1 MSHIRR
7 CEHGEK
13 LGLTFTEMLSPTES
27 SILMYREGVA
37 DLQLSPEDVD
47 EEYIRNSACLLISG
61 TALCTSPTRE
71 ACFKALTFAKRNG
84 VPVVFDA
91 DYRAYTWKSMDEIA
105 IYTSMVAEKADI
117 IMGSREEF
125 DLMERLLGLDGT
137 DEKSAEY
144 WLGLG
149 ASICVIKH
157 GKSGSRAYSRE
168 GCFNVKPFPVK
179 ALKGFGGGDGY
190 ASSFL
195 HALMAGKPL
204 DDALERGSASAAM
217 LVASHA
223 CSKDMP
229 TEEALEAFIA
239 SEKAQYGSVITPI

>member
-1 MSHIRR
+1 
-7 CEHGEK
+7 
-13 LGLTFTEMLSPTES
+13 
-27 SILMYREGVA
+27 
-37 DLQLSPEDVD
+37 
-47 EEYIRNSACLLISG
+47 
-61 TALCTSPTRE
+61 
-71 ACFKALTFAKRNG
+71 
-84 VPVVFDA
+84 
-91 DYRAYTWKSMDEIA
+91 
-105 IYTSMVAEKADI
+105 
-117 IMGSREEF
+117 MGSREEF